1 MKAHGKNE
9 FHAKRAGG
17 GCHAVIDGYD
27 MSMESSEVSGEAAI
41 APVHRPDQ
49 PGNEGIRRVM
59 KDALILFIGVAMM
72 YSDNLGIIFLGAVV
86 VTIAAV
92 RILGKVF
99 EK

>member
-1 MKAHGKNE
+1 
-9 FHAKRAGG
+9 
-17 GCHAVIDGYD
+17 
-27 MSMESSEVSGEAAI
+27 
-41 APVHRPDQ
+41 
-49 PGNEGIRRVM
+49 M

-92 RILGKVF
+92 QILGKVF